1 MKNIRTILIL
11 FIVFPFFLFSQNK
24 IKATFSPAKDFKWAI
39 LYKNTPT
46 SNIYG
51 GQGKIED
58 GKVVFNLGEKAP
70 PGIYSLVYAIPQYE
84 FNFDVIYDGKEDIEL
99 TFNVEKGLEFKTSE
113 VNKML
118 SNYQHEMNLINTQ
131 IGEFYAKTKTNSSE
145 LMAFFNS
152 QKEIQDFYEKESKGT
167 LAYEF
172 IVADR
177 PYIPSTFEKDTDY
190 KNHISNS
197 FFTNIDFNNT
207 VLQSSRFLIDRTIN
221 YILGS
226 KEKGLSKND
235 TYNRNIDEIYN
246 HLKNSEVNFKKL
258 FLSDLWDK
266 LVLYQFDDNANYLA
280 EKYLIP
286 FAVEHKDQLLAN
298 KLVQFKNLSIGHT
311 APDFSWDTIENGT
324 AKTNKLSE
332 LSIAE
337 NYILVFWSSTCS
349 HCLKQIPKLQQYIK
363 TLNST
368 KYKVIAIGLED
379 EPTNWQK
386 ETIKYPEFLN
396 IIKLKKWDSKVVLDY
411 GLSSTPTYFV
421 LDKDKKFLAK
431 PEDLEELQ
439 TYLDGH
445 K

>member
-1 MKNIRTILIL
+1 MKNIRTVLIL
-11 FIVFPFFLFSQNK
+11 LIVFPFSLLAQYK
-24 IKATFSPAKDFKWAI
+24 IKATFSPAENYKWAI

-58 GKVVFNLGEKAP
+58 GKIMFNLGEKAP

-99 TFNVEKGLEFKTSE
+99 TFNVEKGLEFQTSE

-118 SNYQHEMNLINTQ
+118 SNYQHEMNLIKTQ
-131 IGEFYAKTKTNSSE
+131 IGEFYAKKKTSSSE

-177 PYIPSTFEKDTDY
+177 PYIPSTFEKDPDY

-207 VLQSSRFLIDRTIN
+207 VLQSSRFLIDRTIS

-246 HLKNSEVNFKKL
+246 HLKNSEVNFRKL
-258 FLSDLWDK
+258 FLVDLWDK
-266 LVLYQFDDNANYLA
+266 LVLYQFNDNANYLA

-286 FAVEHKDQLLAN
+286 FATEQKDQQLVN
-298 KLVQFKNLSIGHT
+298 KLVQFKNLSIGNT
-311 APDFSWDTIENGT
+311 APDFTWETTENGT
-324 AKTNKLSE
+324 TKTNKLSE

-349 HCLKQIPKLQQYIK
+349 HCLKEIPKLNQFVQS
-363 TLNST
+363 LDSF
-368 KYKVIAIGLED
+368 KYKVIAVGLEE
-379 EPTNWQK
+379 EPVNWQT
-386 ETIKYPEFLN
+386 EIAKYPDF
-396 IIKLKKWDSKVVLDY
+396 IHVIKLKKWDSQIAQDY
-411 GLSSTPTYFV
+411 GLTSTPTYFV
-421 LDKDKKFLAK
+421 LDKDKKFIEK
-431 PEDLEELQ
+431 PESFEELIE
-439 TYLDGH
+439 LISI
-445 K
+445 KK

>member
-84 FNFDVIYDGKEDIEL
+84 FNFDVIYDGKENIEL
-99 TFNVEKGLEFKTSE
+99 TFSVEKGLEFQTSE
-113 VNKML
+113 VNKIL
-118 SNYQHEMNLINTQ
+118 SSYHHDMNLINTQ
-131 IGEFYAKTKTNSSE
+131 IGEFYAKKKTNSSE
-145 LMAFFNS
+145 LMTFFNS
-152 QKEIQDFYEKESKGT
+152 QKEIQNLYEKESKGT

-177 PYIPSTFEKDTDY
+177 PYIPSTFEKYTDY
-190 KNHISNS
+190 KNHIKNS
-197 FFTNIDFNNT
+197 LFTNIDFNNT
-207 VLQSSRFLIDRTIN
+207 VLQSSRFLIDRTIS

-226 KEKGLSKND
+226 QKEGLSKND
-235 TYNRNIDEIYN
+235 TYNKNIDKIYSY
-246 HLKNSEVNFKKL
+246 LVNSEVNFKKM

-266 LVLYQFDDNANYLA
+266 LVLYKFVDNANYLA

-286 FAVEHKDQLLAN
+286 FAAEQKDQQLAD
-298 KLVQFKNLSIGHT
+298 KLVQFRNLSIGNT
-311 APDFSWDTIENGT
+311 APDFTWETTENGT
-324 AKTNKLSE
+324 TKTHRLSE
-332 LSIAE
+332 LAVAE

-349 HCLKQIPKLQQYIK
+349 HCLKQIPQLQQFIK
-363 TLNST
+363 PLNST
-368 KYKVIAIGLED
+368 KYKVVAIGLED

-386 ETIKYPEFLN
+386 ETKKYPEFLN

-411 GLSSTPTYFV
+411 GLNSTPTYFV

-431 PEDLEELQ
+431 PENLEELK
-439 TYLDGH
+439 TYLEEN
-445 K
+445 